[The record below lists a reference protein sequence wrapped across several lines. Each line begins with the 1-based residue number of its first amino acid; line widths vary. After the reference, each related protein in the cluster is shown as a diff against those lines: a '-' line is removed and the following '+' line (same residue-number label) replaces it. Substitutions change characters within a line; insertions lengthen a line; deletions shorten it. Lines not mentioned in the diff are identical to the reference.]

1 MSLPTETRCNVCG
14 RSANPADRYCGFCGA
29 RLDADGETPTA
40 ETTGAHRAH
49 GDRILT
55 ALRAATIGEYD
66 IAGEIG
72 RGGMAVVFL
81 AHDLSL
87 NRKVAIKALLP
98 ELLYTEGMD
107 RRFKH
112 EARIA
117 AKLDHPNILVI
128 HSVRE
133 ANDLLFIVMKLVE
146 GLPLSAIA
154 KVAGPLPVPVVR
166 FIVRHVADALSY
178 AHGEGVVHRDV
189 KPANIMVDRR
199 GNVVVMDF
207 GIAKAA
213 DDSHLTR
220 TGLVIG
226 TPAYMSPEQCLAR
239 GVTPASDQ
247 YSLGVVAYELLTGK
261 TPFRG
266 SALEMQWAH
275 ATAPA
280 PSVRSLRPDC
290 PPDVEAVVSR
300 MMAKAPEDRWP
311 SLHDVSHALA
321 DDPAT
326 VSAARSAL
334 VRLVG
339 EVPDRRDSTT
349 PTTPASPVPIGPG
362 PAAVG
367 DATTDPV
374 RGSSADTPEPSAVRG
389 APAPAPAPPLDAA
402 PPPDADRAAS
412 PVLTLSRQRIE
423 LTTGDS
429 VELVVELD
437 AADQATDGSSV
448 EWTTTNPAVV
458 TVSPDGFVTAVGAGL
473 AEVACAWRGRR
484 AVCLVQ
490 VMAAA
495 LPARPS
501 AASRLATAPDHVVT
515 ASVRTLGTAPAPAGV
530 RRGPRRQWW
539 IGVLATGAVGIV
551 AYRAL
556 RPNDFVGSLPPDV
569 ATSPVIPAAPDP
581 AAVASGAASITPV
594 PASPAPAN
602 AAGRSGGNEPN
613 APAGSR
619 SGVTT
624 AASSPLISPRPDASA
639 GAAARASS
647 TKPAPTGTRSI
658 AAASQPSATTP
669 VPPAVPRTRADSAR
683 LTTRVDTAAAYGTSR
698 TAPPAAA
705 PSSPAT
711 YAPPPASTSAA
722 AGTARDSA
730 EIIPPAP
737 REIASAL
744 FKEFANA
751 INARAY
757 SRITNAFPQPS
768 DPAAARVWQDF
779 LVFVRDY
786 TPRATVRSTTV
797 NEASTPPTITASV
810 DFRWSGDAGFER
822 TRSASFTGIGVPIP
836 GGWQLREVRLS
847 KKFW

>member
-1 MSLPTETRCNVCG
+1 MSVPTETRCNVCG
-14 RSANPADRYCGFCGA
+14 RPATPADRYCGFCGS
-29 RLDADGETPTA
+29 RLDGDNATPTA
-40 ETTGAHRAH
+40 ESTGPHRPH
-49 GDRILT
+49 VDRILS

-87 NRKVAIKALLP
+87 NRKVAIKVLLP

-128 HSVRE
+128 HGVRE
-133 ANDLLFIVMKLVE
+133 ANDLLFIVMKLVD

-166 FIVRHVADALSY
+166 GIVRNVADALSY

-213 DDSHLTR
+213 DDAHLTR

-226 TPAYMSPEQCLAR
+226 TPAYMSPEQCLAH

-275 ATAPA
+275 ATAA
-280 PSVRSLRPDC
+280 PPPVRSLRPDC
-290 PPDVEAVVSR
+290 PADLEAVVLR
-300 MMAKAPEDRWP
+300 MMAKSPDDRWP
-311 SLHDVSHALA
+311 TLHDVSHALA

-334 VRLVG
+334 IALVS
-339 EVPDRRDSTT
+339 EVPGRRDTT
-349 PTTPASPVPIGPG
+349 MPTTPASPVPIGPG
-362 PAAVG
+362 PAVVG

-374 RGSSADTPEPSAVRG
+374 RGTGGPS
-389 APAPAPAPPLDAA
+389 DAA
-402 PPPDADRAAS
+402 APVTTTPDGGAAAS
-412 PVLTLSRQRIE
+412 PMLTLSQQRIE
-423 LTTGDS
+423 LSTGDA

-437 AADQATDGSSV
+437 SDDQRTDGSEV
-448 EWTTTNPAVV
+448 EWQTSDPAVA
-458 TVSPDGFVTAVGAGL
+458 TVSRDGLVTAVGPGL
-473 AEVACAWRGRR
+473 AEVTCIWRGRR

-490 VMAAA
+490 V
-495 LPARPS
+495 S
-501 AASRLATAPDHVVT
+501 AASAAAQPSPPERRDPSMATAG
-515 ASVRTLGTAPAPAGV
+515 SVIALGAPAAKAPAAPVPV
-530 RRGPRRQWW
+530 RSPRCYWW
-539 IGVLATGAVGIV
+539 IGVLAAGV
-551 AYRAL
+551 AGVALFRAF
-556 RPNDFVGSLPPDV
+556 RPDAFVTALPKDV
-569 ATSPVIPAAPDP
+569 ATSPATPAAPTPPPSAP
-581 AAVASGAASITPV
+581 ATGRPSTSTVTSAPVSPAPIAGAGAAR
-594 PASPAPAN
+594 SPAPA
-602 AAGRSGGNEPN
+602 G
-613 APAGSR
+613 GSR
-619 SGVTT
+619 EGAGVRQ
-624 AASSPLISPRPDASA
+624 AIASPP
-639 GAAARASS
+639 SS
-647 TKPAPTGTRSI
+647 
-658 AAASQPSATTP
+658 
-669 VPPAVPRTRADSAR
+669 VPPAVPRARLDSAR
-683 LTTRVDTAAAYGTSR
+683 LTTRVDTTGYGAARSGATPTTS
-698 TAPPAAA
+698 TPAPAA
-705 PSSPAT
+705 PAT
-711 YAPPPASTSAA
+711 
-722 AGTARDSA
+722 RDSA
-730 EIIPPAP
+730 ADVIPVAP

-751 INARAY
+751 INGRSY
-757 SRITNAFPQPS
+757 SRITSAFPQPS
-768 DPAAARVWQDF
+768 DPTAAKVWADF

-786 TPRATVRSTTV
+786 TPRATVRSSVV
-797 NEASTPPTITASV
+797 NETSTPPTITATI
-810 DFRWSGDAGFER
+810 DFRWSSDAGFDR
-822 TRSASFTGIGVPIP
+822 VRSGSFVGIGVPIP
-836 GGWQLREVRLS
+836 GGWQLRGVKLA